1 MRFQKKKEGETM
13 KGKENSLIFFFSIIH
28 VYFILEE
35 LVIGINGDKHCIHGV
50 AFCREISYPHQ
61 IQFDLGRPN

>member
-1 MRFQKKKEGETM
+1 MFSKKKECET
-13 KGKENSLIFFFSIIH
+13 KKEKENSLIFFFSIIH

-35 LVIGINGDKHCIHGV
+35 LVIVINGDKHRIHGV
-50 AFCREISYPHQ
+50 AFCRGISYPHQ

>member
-1 MRFQKKKEGETM
+1 MRFQKKKECET
-13 KGKENSLIFFFSIIH
+13 KKEKENSLIFFFSIIH

-35 LVIGINGDKHCIHGV
+35 LVIVINGDKHRIHGV
-50 AFCREISYPHQ
+50 AFCREISYRHQ